1 MVKRS
6 LHQGVP
12 SSVCLFPLRNYVIFS
27 MLFHLQKKKKIDW
40 NGDYVGKFC
49 VKYFVEDFAV
59 GTAVIMSAT
68 GDQPVLLILIIIG
81 IVVTTKLTLGH

>member
-1 MVKRS
+1 M
-6 LHQGVP
+6 
-12 SSVCLFPLRNYVIFS
+12 
-27 MLFHLQKKKKIDW
+27 
-40 NGDYVGKFC
+40 GKFC